1 MLLDNDAFLTALNKL
16 YQTTTKKGTV
26 WVTMKKYVD
35 SDSNFSRKKAERIK
49 ESEEEENK
57 CLVRATNGKKKIS
70 TIVLAKDKLMFEKN
84 YKNVLLIN
92 LDNLKVEKKKPAPTT
107 TPSSST
113 TAKTAAKKTK
123 V

>member
-1 MLLDNDAFLTALNKL
+1 MYLDNEAFLSALNKL
-16 YQTTTKKGTV
+16 YQTTSKKGSV

-35 SDSNFSRKKAERIK
+35 SDSNFSLKKPDRVK
-49 ESEEEENK
+49 SDEEENK

-70 TIVLAKDKLMFEKN
+70 TIVLAKDKAMFEKS

-92 LDNLKVEKKKPAPTT
+92 LDNLKVEKKKPTNA
-107 TPSSST
+107 S
-113 TAKTAAKKTK
+113 TAAKSAAKKSK

>member
-1 MLLDNDAFLTALNKL
+1 MYLDNDAFLSALNKL
-16 YQTTTKKGTV
+16 YQSTSKKGTV

-35 SDSNFSRKKAERIK
+35 SDSNFSLKKADRIK
-49 ESEEEENK
+49 KSEEEENK

-70 TIVLAKDKLMFEKN
+70 TIVLAKDKSMFEKS

-92 LDNLKVEKKKPAPTT
+92 LDNLKVEKKKPT
-107 TPSSST
+107 TPTNSS
-113 TAKTAAKKTK
+113 AAAKKSK

>member
-1 MLLDNDAFLTALNKL
+1 MLLDNDAFLSALNKL
-16 YQTTTKKGTV
+16 YQTTSKKGTV

-70 TIVLAKDKLMFEKN
+70 TIVLTKDKSMFEKN

-92 LDNLKVEKKKPAPTT
+92 LDNLKVEKKKPTPTT
-107 TPSSST
+107 TP
-113 TAKTAAKKTK
+113 AKTAAKKTK